1 MQAETEPNTGPDPS
15 EQRIADLTAESA
27 RLDQLLKAEIAERRR
42 AEEQAQCQSTLIDM
56 TSDAVLICDLAG
68 RICFWSQGATH
79 TYGWLPETVAGKLIS
94 ELLYPEDTPDPS
106 LKLATII
113 EKQEYRA
120 EERHVHKSGRP
131 MFVETRWALLRTTDG
146 KPARILL
153 VISDI
158 TEQKEVERQFFRMQ
172 RLETV
177 GLLASGIAHD
187 LNNVLAPILMASQN
201 LLNEIKDEGQIELL
215 RSIEASARRGGALVH
230 QVLSFARGAEGERIP
245 LQIQQLIHEFQKVA
259 KDTFPRSIQI
269 VTRFEKNVR
278 PVMGNKTQLYQ
289 AIMNLCVNARD
300 ALPNGGILQI
310 EANNMVLDQ
319 EFVSHHPP
327 AQPGEYLA
335 LKISDNGVGIG
346 DGVLEKIFDPFF
358 TTKETGKG
366 TGLGLST
373 TLGIVKRH
381 GGFLE
386 VNSKLGKGSKFTI
399 FLPTV
404 EPTASSGII
413 AIAPVLPSG
422 DGKVVLVV
430 DDERIMRDITAST
443 LKKNGYQVLTAA
455 DGTEGFALFTQHRNE
470 IAVVVTDMS
479 MPYMD
484 GTKMIRALLQ
494 IDPRAKIIAVS
505 GLNEDVNLP
514 EPLKKR
520 IPFLK
525 KPFALEKLLETLHDV
540 LQPQSAKESA
550 AHAKARRKLDP
561 TGAEK
566 DPALLKIDEENSV

>member
-1 MQAETEPNTGPDPS
+1 MQPEMERSTARSPSDPRGSEIEAEFP
-15 EQRIADLTAESA
+15 
-27 RLDQLLKAEIAERRR
+27 RLDPLPKPEISERQPI
-42 AEEQAQCQSTLIDM
+42 EEQVRCQSILIDM
-56 TSDAVLICDLAG
+56 ASDAVLVCDLDG
-68 RICFWSQGATH
+68 RILSWNQGATRI
-79 TYGWLPETVAGKLIS
+79 YGWPEESAAGKLIS
-94 ELLYPEDTPDPS
+94 ELLYPPEAADSS

-113 EKQEYRA
+113 EKQEYLA

-131 MFVETRWALLRTTDG
+131 MVVEARWVLLRTADG
-146 KPARILL
+146 KPAKILL
-153 VISDI
+153 VISDL
-158 TEQKEVERQFFRMQ
+158 TEQKEIERQFFRMQ

-201 LLNEIKDEGQIELL
+201 LLNEIKDEGQAELL

-230 QVLSFARGAEGERIP
+230 QVLSFARGTEGERMP
-245 LQIQQLIHEFQKVA
+245 LQVQQLIHEFQKVA

-278 PVMGNKTQLYQ
+278 PVLGNKTQLYQ

-310 EANNMVLDQ
+310 EANNVVLDQ
-319 EFVSHHPP
+319 EFVSHYPP

-335 LKISDNGVGIG
+335 LKISDNGVGIA
-346 DGVLEKIFDPFF
+346 DSLLEKIFDPFF

-386 VNSKLGKGSKFTI
+386 VASKLGKGSKFTI
-399 FLPTV
+399 YLPTV
-404 EPTASSGII
+404 EPAASAGI
-413 AIAPVLPSG
+413 AAASPVLPSG

-443 LKKNGYQVLTAA
+443 LKKSGYQVLTAA
-455 DGTEGFALFTQHRNE
+455 DGTEGFALFTQHRAE

-484 GTKMIRALLQ
+484 GSKMIRALLQ
-494 IDPRAKIIAVS
+494 IDPKAKIIAVS

-514 EPLKKR
+514 EPLRKR

-525 KPFALEKLLETLHDV
+525 KPFALEKLLETLHEV
-540 LQPQSAKESA
+540 MQSPPAKETASYG
-550 AHAKARRKLDP
+550 KSRRKPEATAPDKEQ
-561 TGAEK
+561 G
-566 DPALLKIDEENSV
+566 